1 MAIYPDRKEY
11 LALAQKY
18 DVVPVCT
25 DLLADTETPI
35 SLFARLSGTGP
46 AFLLESAD
54 GGAQWGRYSFIGLDP
69 FQQYTN
75 RDRHGTVTGPGNQAR
90 VVPGSPAEVLP
101 QLNSNLRPAPMPGL
115 PRFWGGAVG
124 YLGYGV
130 VHGLEPVPRTKPDPL
145 QLPDCLMMWPGTV
158 VVFDHLRHTVK
169 IIVSGPHQG
178 RAAEQYSHS
187 LQRISEITDC
197 LQNPAARKLGQVA
210 DGTSI
215 CRSNMDP
222 LSFKEKVLRAKEY
235 ILAGDIFQVVLSQ
248 RFSTPYR
255 GDSFNLYRKLR
266 SVNPSP
272 YMFYLD
278 FGDPVILGASP
289 EMLVRVEDGMVY
301 TRPIAGTRHRGADDA
316 EDAAL
321 ADELLADKKEQSE
334 HVMLVDLGR
343 NDLGRVCKPGTVEV
357 SRFMEVEKFS
367 HVMHLVSDVKGILA
381 DEKTPLDALFSAFPA
396 GTVSGAPKIRAMQ
409 IIEELEP
416 EGRGVYAGA
425 VGYLGY
431 NGNLDTAIAIRT
443 MVLTKGQAYIQA
455 GAGIVADSDPASE
468 YRETVNKARVLLELL
483 TGQKLDVGRQASVV
497 G

>member
-1 MAIYPDRKEY
+1 MAIYPSREEY
-11 LALAQKY
+11 LALARKY
-18 DVVPVCT
+18 DVVPVYT

-35 SLFARLSGTGP
+35 SVYAKLSGSGP

-75 RDRHGTVTGPGNQAR
+75 RDQHGTVTGPGNQAR
-90 VVPGSPAEVLP
+90 VMPGSPAKVLP
-101 QLNSNLRPAPMPGL
+101 HLNSSLRPAPMPGL

-130 VHGLEPVPRTKPDPL
+130 VHSLEPVPRTKPDPL

-158 VVFDHLRHTVK
+158 VVFDHLRHAVK

-178 RAAEQYSHS
+178 NAEEHYSRS
-187 LQRISEITDC
+187 LEKISEITAR
-197 LQNPAARKLGQVA
+197 LQHPSTRKLGQVA

-215 CRSNMDP
+215 CRSNMDEAC
-222 LSFKEKVLRAKEY
+222 FKDIVLKAKEY
-235 ILAGDIFQVVLSQ
+235 IVAGDIFQVVLSQ
-248 RFSTPYR
+248 RFSTSHR
-255 GDSFNLYRKLR
+255 GDPFNLYRKLR

-301 TRPIAGTRHRGADDA
+301 TRPIAGTRPRGADDA
-316 EDAAL
+316 KDAAL
-321 ADELLADKKEQSE
+321 AAELLADEKEQSE

-343 NDLGRVCKPGTVEV
+343 NDLGRVCKPGSVEV

-381 DEKTPLDALFSAFPA
+381 PDKTPLDALFSAFPA

-468 YRETVNKARVLLELL
+468 YHETVNKARVLLELL
-483 TGQKLDVGRQASVV
+483 TGNKLDVGRRASGV